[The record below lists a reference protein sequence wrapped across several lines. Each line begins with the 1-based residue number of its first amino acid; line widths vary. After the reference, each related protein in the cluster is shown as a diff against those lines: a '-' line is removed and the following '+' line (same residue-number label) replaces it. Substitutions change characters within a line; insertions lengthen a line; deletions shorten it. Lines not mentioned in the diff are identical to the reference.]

1 MDNFG
6 SKLAE
11 AQSLAAQ
18 YKQTIDQQNA
28 IIAQELAAAQTVR
41 VTAGASSVQI
51 ILLLHQAIKRTI
63 QQVLIPEVPTVTV
76 PIVPHPAVLLIPEV
90 QAQDPDPVLQ
100 L

>member
-1 MDNFG
+1 MDNFD

-41 VTAGASSVQI
+41 VTAGASSVANNSSA
-51 ILLLHQAIKRTI
+51 AIK
-63 QQVLIPEVPTVTV
+63 Q
-76 PIVPHPAVLLIPEV
+76 
-90 QAQDPDPVLQ
+90 
-100 L
+100 